1 MNSSFMKLFWM
12 ISGLFCTLAGTYSVF
27 INQYDKATYW
37 MVMMFYCQYN
47 LDKLY
52 GFGKEE

>member
-1 MNSSFMKLFWM
+1 MSKLFWLLC
-12 ISGLFCTLAGTYSVF
+12 GLICTLAGSYSVF

-52 GFGKEE
+52 WSDKEK

>member
-12 ISGLFCTLAGTYSVF
+12 ISGLFCTLAGSYSVF

-52 GFGKEE
+52 GFGKE

>member
-12 ISGLFCTLAGTYSVF
+12 ISGWFCTIAGSYSAF
-27 INQYDKATYW
+27 TNKYDQATYW
-37 MVMMFYCQYN
+37 MVLMFYSQYN

-52 GFGKEE
+52 GFGKED